1 MRIFGDKIS
10 GNCHKVKWVMNHL
23 DFDHD
28 WVEIDIL
35 AGESR
40 TAEFLAM
47 NPAGQVP
54 VLMLEDGRAIS
65 QSNAIILYLAEG
77 SDLIPED
84 WYDRARMM
92 EWLFWEQYSHEPYV
106 AVTRFQTV
114 YKQIPFDDLDATLLA
129 KANGAL
135 DHLESALKDSEFLI
149 GSKLSLADIALAAY
163 TRLAPDGGF
172 SLDTRPA
179 IRAWI
184 KRIETQLAITP

>member
-54 VLMLEDGRAIS
+54 VLRLEDGRAIS

-114 YKQIPFDDLDATLLA
+114 YKQIPFGDLDATLLA

-135 DHLESALKDSEFLI
+135 DHLEAALKDSEFLI
-149 GSKLSLADIALAAY
+149 GSKLSLADIALSAY
-163 TRLAPDGGF
+163 TRLAPEGGL

-179 IRAWI
+179 IQGWI
-184 KRIETQLAITP
+184 KRIETQLAITD